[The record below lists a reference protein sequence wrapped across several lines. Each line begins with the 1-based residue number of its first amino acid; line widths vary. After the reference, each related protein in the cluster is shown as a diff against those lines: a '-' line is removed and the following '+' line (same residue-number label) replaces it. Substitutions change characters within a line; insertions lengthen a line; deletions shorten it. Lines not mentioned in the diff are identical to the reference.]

1 MTTTP
6 MALDEEL
13 LRGTR
18 AAAAHW
24 AETLGQAESAKADYH
39 RAVRQLHLTGGSMR
53 EIAEALN
60 VSHQRVHQM
69 IEEAGGTAGWKPRRK
84 TDADLACSFCGATKA
99 EVARLVAGP
108 GVFICDSCVAL
119 SDQVIREAGPPEPS
133 RSHIGPVSPSSAF
146 TCSFCD
152 RPAAETERLVAGPGV
167 RICDQCVRFCTE
179 VIAALPE

>member
-1 MTTTP
+1 MT
-6 MALDEEL
+6 LDEEL
-13 LRGTR
+13 LRGAR

-24 AETLGQAESAKADYH
+24 TKTLDQAESAKADYH

-69 IEEAGGTAGWKPRRK
+69 IEEAGGTAGWKPRQK

-99 EVARLVAGP
+99 EVTRLVAGP
-108 GVFICDSCVAL
+108 SVFICGGCVAL
-119 SDQVIREAGPPEPS
+119 SDQVIREAGPSETG
-133 RSHIGPVSPSSAF
+133 RSHIDRVPSSSMF
-146 TCSFCD
+146 TCSFCA
-152 RPAAETERLVAGPGV
+152 RPATETERLVAGPGV

-179 VIAALPE
+179 VIAAQPQ